1 MPPRLVSHRL
11 SLFVWASVLLMFR
24 VSARPCCRSP
34 LGPVFSSM
42 TG

>member
-11 SLFVWASVLLMFR
+11 SLSAWALVLLMFR
-24 VSARPCCRSP
+24 VSARPCRSS
-34 LGPVFSSM
+34 LGPVFSIM